1 MQELGMDEGTVVRVE
16 LDDHGEKSWMTL
28 TCGPLPPAGR
38 DPAEAGWG
46 AALDKLG
53 AFVAAASS

>member
-1 MQELGMDEGTVVRVE
+1 MEEGTVVRVE
-16 LDDHGEKSWMTL
+16 LHDHGEKTRMTL
-28 TCGPLPPAGR
+28 SDGPLPPAGR